1 MIALG
6 GMRKKS
12 ENLDLKSL
20 GINFDFMPEEDR
32 ERYLGDLIGNDLK
45 QDEAMEQSLHK
56 LRTASFKWRNV
67 DTTILGR
74 TIIANSVLLSKILYR
89 GSINVA
95 SKPLLESIK
104 KAMEAFIWKKNF
116 MTFKSPIV
124 WKKMVQPRIKGG
136 AGALDPSFA
145 VEASRIRWIKRL
157 MKQENVKD
165 YPPWKAWMLR
175 RIKAFK
181 TRNSIYGDVWNVK
194 RLQNEKTKN
203 VFQENLAED
212 CVRVWWKIRTRTEW
226 TETTRYEVE
235 FEGKMIN
242 IENLTSKIVYQ
253 VLLGK
258 KYRNS
263 KILKREKNLKKC
275 RLTSYEKEFWFKYRN
290 GYFWFNARMK
300 HIKNGTSI
308 CPLCRKEKETFK
320 HHFEDCEELEAFR
333 SHIEPLFKQG
343 PKDGGWK
350 K

>member
-1 MIALG
+1 
-6 GMRKKS
+6 
-12 ENLDLKSL
+12 
-20 GINFDFMPEEDR
+20 
-32 ERYLGDLIGNDLK
+32 
-45 QDEAMEQSLHK
+45 MEQSLHK

-116 MTFKSPIV
+116 MTFKSPIA
-124 WKKMVQPRIKGG
+124 WNKMVQPRIKGG

-145 VEASRIRWIKRL
+145 VEASWIRWIKRL

-181 TRNSIYGDVWNVK
+181 TRNSIYG
-194 RLQNEKTKN
+194 
-203 VFQENLAED
+203 
-212 CVRVWWKIRTRTEW
+212 TEW

-253 VLLGK
+253 VYLAK
-258 KYRNS
+258 
-263 KILKREKNLKKC
+263 
-275 RLTSYEKEFWFKYRN
+275 
-290 GYFWFNARMK
+290 
-300 HIKNGTSI
+300 SI
-308 CPLCRKEKETFK
+308 EIRKF
-320 HHFEDCEELEAFR
+320 
-333 SHIEPLFKQG
+333 
-343 PKDGGWK
+343 
-350 K
+350 